1 MIKNTLIADNIKTK
15 LTKELSIHYLEI
27 IDNSEKHAG
36 HNQTSEG
43 GHYAILLV
51 SNIFND
57 MKLINRHKLVYKI
70 LNNMIGKEIHA
81 ISIKAYNKKEYEN
94 FSNLEK

>member
-36 HNQTSEG
+36 HNQTSKG
-43 GHYAILLV
+43 GHYTILLV